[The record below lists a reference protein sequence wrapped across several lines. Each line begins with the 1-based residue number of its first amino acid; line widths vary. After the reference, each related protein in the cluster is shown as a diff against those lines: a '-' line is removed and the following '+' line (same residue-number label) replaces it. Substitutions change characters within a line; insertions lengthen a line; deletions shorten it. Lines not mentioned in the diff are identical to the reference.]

1 MTLSFFSA
9 FRAKN
14 AAIGLAGALA
24 RRAQDVLDEEREAA
38 GEENRRAPGIAE
50 GQLAQCQR
58 GKRDPRED
66 SEREPRIL
74 DEQPCDLAGG
84 RGEPFHGTIPPRG
97 CAAYRL
103 CEIRPAAAAD
113 APRKSTAMPRIARS
127 SPGQW
132 NPRPSPTQNAP
143 NAESS
148 TPTANLSEFSGIF
161 ASGPC
166 TAKPTITTRAQAASA
181 PRLAGTS
188 RPPAAPTAST
198 MKTTSSPSST
208 TALNAVTTAI
218 ASHSRRGC
226 RASAAHSLAK
236 ASASSCRATTPAAR
250 RIAFLSHLIPKSS
263 SSTPTASCRYWI
275 GVRAISGPKARTSS
289 ARKASPARVPASA
302 DRHPRTVPTASTMV
316 SASTASTS
324 EARKAEA
331 IAGPAWARES
341 MAGEKGSEKQEEL
354 H

>member
-24 RRAQDVLDEEREAA
+24 RRAQDALDEEREAA
-38 GEENRRAPGIAE
+38 GEEDRRAPGIAE
-50 GQLAQCQR
+50 GQLAHDER
-58 GKRDPRED
+58 GRRDPRED
-66 SEREPRIL
+66 AEREPRIL
-74 DEQPCDLAGG
+74 DEEAGDLPGG
-84 RGEPFHGTIPPRG
+84 GGEPFHSALPPRASG
-97 CAAYRL
+97 AALR
-103 CEIRPAAAAD
+103 EIRTTAAAA
-113 APRKSTAMPRIARS
+113 AARKSAAIPAIARS

-143 NAESS
+143 NAES
-148 TPTANLSEFSGIF
+148 
-161 ASGPC
+161 
-166 TAKPTITTRAQAASA
+166 
-181 PRLAGTS
+181 
-188 RPPAAPTAST
+188 
-198 MKTTSSPSST
+198 T
-208 TALNAVTTAI
+208 TALNAVTSAI

-226 RASAAHSLAK
+226 AERSAALSSAK
-236 ASASSCRATTPAAR
+236 ASASSRRAITPPAR
-250 RIAFLSHLIPKSS
+250 RIAFLSQRIPKRS
-263 SSTPTASCRYWI
+263 SSTPTASCMVWI
-275 GVRAISGPKARTSS
+275 GMRAISGPKASTSS

-302 DRHPRTVPTASTMV
+302 GRQPRTVPTASTMV

-341 MAGEKGSEKQEEL
+341 MTGGKCSGCYEVL

>member
-1 MTLSFFSA
+1 MTLSFFPLSPRKIDLSDAPARSA
-9 FRAKN
+9 
-14 AAIGLAGALA
+14 
-24 RRAQDVLDEEREAA
+24 QHVLDEEREAA
-38 GEENRRAPGIAE
+38 AEENRRAPGIAE
-50 GQLAQCQR
+50 GQLAHDER
-58 GKRDPRED
+58 GRRDPRED
-66 SEREPRIL
+66 AERDPRIL
-74 DEQPCDLAGG
+74 HEEAGDLPGG
-84 RGEPFHGTIPPRG
+84 GGEPFHSALPPRASG
-97 CAAYRL
+97 AALR
-103 CEIRPAAAAD
+103 EIRTTAAAA
-113 APRKSTAMPRIARS
+113 AARKSAAIPAIARS

-148 TPTANLSEFSGIF
+148 TPTANLSVFSGIF
-161 ASGPC
+161 ASGRC
-166 TAKPTITTRAQAASA
+166 TAQPTTTTSAQAASA

-208 TALNAVTTAI
+208 TALNAVTIAI
-218 ASHSRRGC
+218 ASHPERGC
-226 RASAAHSLAK
+226 AVRSAALSPAN
-236 ASASSCRATTPAAR
+236 ASASSRRAITPPER
-250 RIAFLSHLIPKSS
+250 RIAFRSQRIPKRS
-263 SSTPTASCRYWI
+263 SSTPTASCIYSI
-275 GVRAISGPKARTSS
+275 GMRAISGPRASTSS

-302 DRHPRTVPTASTMV
+302 GRHPRTVPTASTMV

-341 MAGEKGSEKQEEL
+341 MTGGKCSGCYEVL